1 MKLSIDEVLP
11 TDINDSEDKNIA
23 IRLSGEDISF
33 QASGYSVNIYI
44 TEEQADKI
52 SYKLQEILKD
62 RHYRRNPQEIPANK

>member
-11 TDINDSEDKNIA
+11 SDINNLKDKNIA

-33 QASGYSVNIYI
+33 QANEYSVSVYI

-62 RHYRRNPQEIPANK
+62 RHYRRNPQEIPTDK

>member
-1 MKLSIDEVLP
+1 MKLSIDEVLFS
-11 TDINDSEDKNIA
+11 DINDLADKNIA

-33 QASGYSVNIYI
+33 QANEYSVSVYI

-62 RHYRRNPQEIPANK
+62 RHYRRNPQEIAAKK

>member
-33 QASGYSVNIYI
+33 QASGYSVHIYI

-62 RHYRRNPQEIPANK
+62 RHYRRNPQEIPAKK

>member
-1 MKLSIDEVLP
+1 MKLSIDEVLFS
-11 TDINDSEDKNIA
+11 DINDLADKNIA

-33 QASGYSVNIYI
+33 QASGYSVSVYI

-62 RHYRRNPQEIPANK
+62 RHYRRNPQEIAAKK